1 MTESDLQQSRQ
12 GVGARLRETR
22 RARGVTQADLG
33 QRAGLN
39 QAVVVL
45 VEEGVL
51 WHPSVISSLAMAL
64 NTTQAWIQ
72 WSEPFSDKRV
82 E

>member
-1 MTESDLQQSRQ
+1 MTDSDLQQARQ
-12 GVGARLRETR
+12 GIGARLRETR
-22 RARGVTQADLG
+22 RARGITQAALG

-64 NTTQAWIQ
+64 NTTPAWIV
-72 WSEPFSDKRV
+72 WGEPFSD
-82 E
+82 